1 VTTKVVLRTDLDN
14 VGKKGDI
21 IEVADGYARNF
32 LLPMG
37 HAIKAT
43 AGVES
48 QANAMRRSRDLKDAK
63 DREAGETVAR
73 KLVPMVIR
81 VSARAGGEGKLFG
94 SITTADVVAAVADQA
109 GVELDRRKV
118 HLEEPIR
125 TVGTHEIPVKLH
137 ADVRFHITLEVTK
150 A

>member
-1 VTTKVVLRTDLDN
+1 MRIVLRSDLDN

-32 LLPMG
+32 LLPKG

-43 AGVES
+43 DGVVD
-48 QANAMRRSRDLKDAK
+48 QAASMRRSRDLKDAK
-63 DREAGETVAR
+63 DREAGETIAR

-81 VSARAGGEGKLFG
+81 LSARAGGEGKLFG
-94 SITTADVVAAVADQA
+94 SITSQDIVAAVAEQA

-118 HLEEPIR
+118 HLDDPIR
-125 TVGTHEIPVKLH
+125 TVGTHEVPVKLH
-137 ADVRFHITLEVTK
+137 SDVQFRITVEVSK

>member
-1 VTTKVVLRTDLDN
+1 MKIVLRADVDN

-21 IEVADGYARNF
+21 LEVADGFARNF
-32 LLPMG
+32 LLPKG

-43 AGVES
+43 DGVVE
-48 QANAMRRSRDLKDAK
+48 QAASMRRSRDLKDAK
-63 DREAGETVAR
+63 DREAGETIAR
-73 KLVPMVIR
+73 KLVPMVIK

-94 SITTADVVAAVADQA
+94 SITSQDVVAAVAEQA

-118 HLEEPIR
+118 HLDDPIR

-137 ADVRFHITLEVTK
+137 ADVQFRITLEVSK
-150 A
+150 S

>member
-1 VTTKVVLRTDLDN
+1 MRIVLRADVDN

-21 IEVADGYARNF
+21 IDVADGFARNF
-32 LLPMG
+32 LLPKG

-43 AGVES
+43 EGIVD
-48 QANAMRRSRDLKDAK
+48 QASSMRRSRDLKDAK
-63 DREAGETVAR
+63 EREAGETIAR

-94 SITTADVVAAVADQA
+94 SITSQDVVTAVAEQA

-118 HLEEPIR
+118 HLDDPIR
-125 TVGTHEIPVKLH
+125 TTGTHEVPVKLH
-137 ADVRFHITLEVTK
+137 SDVQFRITLEVSK